1 MSVGAYTNPGGRM
14 KTPPCKSTALR
25 RCMATE
31 MRWNKDWGYLSWPLK
46 SKIHRPKSYI
56 NRTQCLERDRL
67 KVVVSLQ
74 SDIFR
79 LFARGCHL
87 RHTARTVQG
96 EIKVRV
102 SRGANN
108 YDVPRQGPA
117 AFKTNQRSRDHLVSW
132 TSWRSKLTGSLA
144 NGTPAA
150 TKALAT
156 RSFSMWCLDDLPG
169 GLFADKAVHCADHEG
184 RPASRIG
191 EGAGHTHVST
201 AKLP

>member
-1 MSVGAYTNPGGRM
+1 
-14 KTPPCKSTALR
+14 
-25 RCMATE
+25 
-31 MRWNKDWGYLSWPLK
+31 MRWNKDWGYLSCPLK

-67 KVVVSLQ
+67 KVVVGLQ
-74 SDIFR
+74 SD
-79 LFARGCHL
+79 LFGLFERGCHL

-144 NGTPAA
+144 TGTPAA

-169 GLFADKAVHCADHEG
+169 ACLQTRLCKPWG
-184 RPASRIG
+184 STG
-191 EGAGHTHVST
+191 EPHRRRCGTHTSQLLNCHN
-201 AKLP
+201 